1 MKQEWLYR
9 MKRPKDLEDANNI
22 IRDIINFYNNK
33 RPHMSNNMITPVQK
47 REDYYVSSG
56 ASRPLAT
63 PLPSVFFMFLIP
75 KHHQKEHY
83 NL

>member
-1 MKQEWLYR
+1 

-56 ASRPLAT
+56 ASRPLGDAA
-63 PLPSVFFMFLIP
+63 PLGVFNSNTSSKRTL
-75 KHHQKEHY
+75 
-83 NL
+83 

>member
-1 MKQEWLYR
+1 
-9 MKRPKDLEDANNI
+9 
-22 IRDIINFYNNK
+22 
-33 RPHMSNNMITPVQK
+33 MSNNMITPVQK

-63 PLPSVFFMFLIP
+63 PLPSVFFMFLIL